1 MMINLAIISAF
12 IIFIIAIIILLL
24 MIKTPQNL
32 FTKFRYKNLP
42 IYDAKH
48 HFIIGAQL
56 LAKSRSTKDH
66 NLRVKLAK
74 SAAEEADKSISLDP
88 NDATTHMLKALA
100 LDAQGFSTSALEALD
115 VALSPLTA
123 KSLSDAERGEAL
135 FKRAEIKKGSQKG
148 RVDSVFEDLV
158 ESVKLYGDNAM
169 AFRLLG
175 ECYEMKGM
183 RDEAVEAY
191 EQAIRIEP
199 GCVLARDTLNRL
211 VLSHNLPITNWGL
224 SGPMLRAFGIQWD
237 PMVRSGRAVINILKI
252 FCQRDVTPMP
262 HFVVQEEKMV
272 TENQDEMAEISL
284 HAILGKSHTST
295 MKVHGTLNST
305 EVDALLAADFIQPS
319 TSPFSSP
326 ILLVKKKDATWRMF
340 VDYRALNKITVADK
354 YPIPNIDELLDEL
367 YGATIFSKIDL
378 RSGYYQ
384 IRVNPRDIE
393 KTAFRTHSGHYE
405 FKVMPFEGVQVDQE
419 KIAAICQALR
429 VDCTTPYSPHEEGFK
444 WTEEINLA
452 FNKLKQAL
460 MKAPI
465 LRLPDFS
472 KPFVV
477 ECDASSIGLG
487 AILIQED
494 HPVAYFSKGLSP
506 SNRLKSAYDCE
517 LLALVLAV
525 EKWSHYLLGLTKKIG
540 ELMLSLKGR
549 VVVPEDITLRN
560 TILHEAHGTP
570 MAGHAVY
577 GRDPPLLHP
586 YVIGDTKNADLEIQ
600 LINRDDMLQLL
611 RANLQKAQDRMK
623 AQADLKIKKKVG
635 PVACELELPPDSH
648 FNRRPYHKI
657 EFPTFSGGDPRGWI
671 LKAEK
676 YFRFYN
682 TLDEEKVDVAAMH
695 FEGEAL
701 DLYSWLSV
709 EQVIAYLEELI
720 DALQKHFGPPEF
732 QNPNEYLC
740 NIKQTGG
747 VKG

>member
-1 MMINLAIISAF
+1 
-12 IIFIIAIIILLL
+12 
-24 MIKTPQNL
+24 
-32 FTKFRYKNLP
+32 
-42 IYDAKH
+42 
-48 HFIIGAQL
+48 
-56 LAKSRSTKDH
+56 
-66 NLRVKLAK
+66 
-74 SAAEEADKSISLDP
+74 
-88 NDATTHMLKALA
+88 
-100 LDAQGFSTSALEALD
+100 
-115 VALSPLTA
+115 
-123 KSLSDAERGEAL
+123 
-135 FKRAEIKKGSQKG
+135 
-148 RVDSVFEDLV
+148 
-158 ESVKLYGDNAM
+158 
-169 AFRLLG
+169 
-175 ECYEMKGM
+175 
-183 RDEAVEAY
+183 
-191 EQAIRIEP
+191 
-199 GCVLARDTLNRL
+199 
-211 VLSHNLPITNWGL
+211 
-224 SGPMLRAFGIQWD
+224 
-237 PMVRSGRAVINILKI
+237 
-252 FCQRDVTPMP
+252 
-262 HFVVQEEKMV
+262 
-272 TENQDEMAEISL
+272 MAEISL

-405 FKVMPFEGVQVDQE
+405 FKPNDGTTFASLKNSIGVAVKSTVLRKTIKVLFWSISSVILGHIVSAEGVQVDQE

-570 MAGHAVY
+570 MAGHGGFLKTFKRVSAQFY
-577 GRDPPLLHP
+577 WPNLKRDIRLFVQQCLTCQQHKYETLSPAGLL
-586 YVIGDTKNADLEIQ
+586 Q
-600 LINRDDMLQLL
+600 S
-611 RANLQKAQDRMK
+611 
-623 AQADLKIKKKVG
+623 
-635 PVACELELPPDSH
+635 LP
-648 FNRRPYHKI
+648 I
-657 EFPTFSGGDPRGWI
+657 PTQI
-671 LKAEK
+671 
-676 YFRFYN
+676 
-682 TLDEEKVDVAAMH
+682 
-695 FEGEAL
+695 
-701 DLYSWLSV
+701 
-709 EQVIAYLEELI
+709 
-720 DALQKHFGPPEF
+720 
-732 QNPNEYLC
+732 
-740 NIKQTGG
+740 
-747 VKG
+747 